1 LHLNKR
7 NSTNN
12 CFLQNKLEED
22 VYILLEKKT
31 NNKSNKENKLNKN
44 LNNINA
50 AKSTTIS
57 NDYLII

>member
-1 LHLNKR
+1 M
-7 NSTNN
+7 
-12 CFLQNKLEED
+12 FI
-22 VYILLEKKT
+22 YYWKKKQIT
-31 NNKSNKENKLNKN
+31 KAIKSNKLNKN